1 MAKVRFSFSSLSSL
15 VVAVIEIRSH
25 RSISLKISKHHQ
37 LTRIALCCRLCF
49 SFSFPTLS
57 LFSFFYT
64 LFTAWAMKILNR
76 KMLKKKSTRYNDLLG
91 DVQREVELHRALSM
105 EGHPH
110 IVHLHE
116 VIDDEK
122 SVRRR

>member
-1 MAKVRFSFSSLSSL
+1 
-15 VVAVIEIRSH
+15 
-25 RSISLKISKHHQ
+25 
-37 LTRIALCCRLCF
+37 
-49 SFSFPTLS
+49 
-57 LFSFFYT
+57 
-64 LFTAWAMKILNR
+64 
-76 KMLKKKSTRYNDLLG
+76 MLRKKSTKYNDLLG

-122 SVRRR
+122 SVRRDEVFCEKNIFFFPRASAFCKIDRLRTGWRPASRDFSICFCCFSFLTFFFFFFFFGVFYDFILLHHRTTYT